1 MNYGMMPIIVGFQY
15 RSTIAKLLYA
25 GLHLLPKARV
35 RACIRNQ
42 SVFRR
47 A

>member
-1 MNYGMMPIIVGFQY
+1 MNNGMKPIIVGFQDQ
-15 RSTIAKLLYA
+15 STMAKLLYA

-42 SVFRR
+42 SVFRK